1 MLFRPYLDV
10 KSITDILEVIQ
21 RNEQDVLGTKTRRT
35 GQRDKS
41 MTHHGIL

>member
-10 KSITDILEVIQ
+10 KSITDILKVIQ
-21 RNEQDVLGTKTRRT
+21 RNEQDVLGTKTRT
-35 GQRDKS
+35 GQRGKS